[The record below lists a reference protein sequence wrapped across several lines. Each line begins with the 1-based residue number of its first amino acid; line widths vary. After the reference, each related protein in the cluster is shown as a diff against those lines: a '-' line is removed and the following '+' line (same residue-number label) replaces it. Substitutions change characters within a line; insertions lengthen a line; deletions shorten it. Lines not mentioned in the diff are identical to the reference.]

1 MLLHNSTDIDSK
13 LFAANGS
20 CFFKLSAEK
29 AKKHVAMVGREL
41 WWTLVA
47 SALTSHAKKLLM
59 ACNLHFWWDGR
70 GFIVKLAPWKAD
82 KAVA

>member
-13 LFAANGS
+13 LFAATGS

-41 WWTLVA
+41 
-47 SALTSHAKKLLM
+47 
-59 ACNLHFWWDGR
+59 
-70 GFIVKLAPWKAD
+70 
-82 KAVA
+82 